1 MLIFSTSLPVVDD
14 FDRMK
19 FIELGVIWN
28 QKSPTDALKGKE
40 WDGKAT
46 SFRWEDE
53 DKSFE
58 VLSLDD
64 ITAIKFIKNDSGVI
78 WSTEFILNS
87 NSKRIGI
94 YLSRS
99 ATENTIYFQTSFKP
113 PYFLKLLY
121 REKYLSTDNDL
132 NISDRPID
140 VFPID
145 KDLQLLKELINENT
159 DAHMLPIVYLT
170 LDWQEHKYL
179 VDPKRLARYLLGSAH
194 VLVEKSNQV
203 SRDLKDMCNANN
215 VYNGGIEIFFPA
227 QSADPKRY
235 IPYDDANQ
243 DKVMDNIIKTIH
255 RYMNQQ
261 KRERLDTWDGIQM
274 MLLKRKM
281 ERLSEEKR
289 NIENSLESDK
299 EWEGL
304 ALALDQQVKNLTEQL
319 EALQGENANL
329 RAWTDSIGDR
339 PLLFMGDETEFYKD
353 ETREFIL
360 RLIEQAINSSENKK
374 DKRKRKIDVLQ
385 SVLEANDYEH
395 IQEQRINQ
403 LKDLFKDYRTLTRK
417 VRTALIDIGFKITDE
432 GKHYKLTYYDDDR
445 YVLSM
450 PKTSSDCRAGKNFF
464 QQLKEI
470 IY

>member
-140 VFPID
+140 VFPVD

-243 DKVMDNIIKTIH
+243 DKV
-255 RYMNQQ
+255 
-261 KRERLDTWDGIQM
+261 REC
-274 MLLKRKM
+274 KM
-281 ERLSEEKR
+281 KCVS
-289 NIENSLESDK
+289 
-299 EWEGL
+299 
-304 ALALDQQVKNLTEQL
+304 
-319 EALQGENANL
+319 
-329 RAWTDSIGDR
+329 
-339 PLLFMGDETEFYKD
+339 
-353 ETREFIL
+353 
-360 RLIEQAINSSENKK
+360 
-374 DKRKRKIDVLQ
+374 
-385 SVLEANDYEH
+385 
-395 IQEQRINQ
+395 
-403 LKDLFKDYRTLTRK
+403 YR
-417 VRTALIDIGFKITDE
+417 
-432 GKHYKLTYYDDDR
+432 
-445 YVLSM
+445 
-450 PKTSSDCRAGKNFF
+450 
-464 QQLKEI
+464 
-470 IY
+470 